1 MLRLAAFMRMPTSEL
16 GKRMDSREFSEWIAM
31 DRYFLPLPDPWR
43 ETSLIATSML
53 APHCKETL
61 KPDAFVPV
69 EKPPQHVSQELA
81 AILELRRQMG
91 ISE

>member
-1 MLRLAAFMRMPTSEL
+1 MLRLAATLHMTAREL
-16 GKRMDSREFSEWIAM
+16 GERMDSREFSEWIAL
-31 DRYFLPLPDPWR
+31 DRYFCPLPDPWR
-43 ETSLIATSML
+43 QTSLVATSML
-53 APHCKETL
+53 APHCKETI

-91 ISE
+91 IVE

>member
-1 MLRLAAFMRMPTSEL
+1 MLRLAAFLHMTAREL
-16 GKRMDSREFSEWIAM
+16 GERMDSREFSEWIAM

-43 ETSLIATSML
+43 ETSLIATSAL

-69 EKPPQHVSQELA
+69 EAPPQHHSQDVA
-81 AILELRRQMG
+81 AINELRRQMG
-91 ISE
+91 IE